1 MSSERPSFFARVP
14 LAISTL
20 FRILSD
26 PEFAAGVRRL
36 STGAS
41 APEHPA
47 AAAAP
52 RPVLKQAG
60 PEAALQLL
68 GLLQQEGRF
77 VDFLQE
83 DIAGYADADI
93 GAATRVVH
101 EGCRRA
107 LREYLTIEPIRT
119 EAEGARVTL
128 GQGFDP
134 AAIRLT
140 GNVVGEP
147 PFTGSVTHRGWR
159 ATEVRLPKLALEH
172 DVSVLAPAEVEL

>member
-1 MSSERPSFFARVP
+1 MTNEQPSFFARVP
-14 LAISTL
+14 LAISAF
-20 FRILSD
+20 FRIIVD
-26 PEFAAGVRRL
+26 PEFAARAQHL
-36 STGAS
+36 SSGRVLPDATSGA
-41 APEHPA
+41 AT
-47 AAAAP
+47 P

-101 EGCRRA
+101 EGCRKA
-107 LREYLTIEPIRT
+107 LREYLTIEPIRG

-128 GQGFDP
+128 AQGFDP
-134 AAIRLT
+134 SAVRLT
-140 GNVVGEP
+140 GNLVGEP
-147 PFTGSVTHRGWR
+147 PFTGNITHRGWR
-159 ATEVRLPKLALEH
+159 ATEVRLPKLAADH